1 MTVSKTLV
9 LNKTQI
15 EQKINR
21 IAYQIF
27 EDNFEEKEIIIAGIA
42 PNGFVLAKKIARVIE
57 KISSMKVL
65 LLEVALDKD
74 SPLSKEINLSI
85 PADKL
90 KNKVIILVDDVLNSG
105 RTLIYGLS
113 PFLKT
118 AIKKIRTVVLVDRNH
133 KRFPIG
139 ADYVGLSLAT
149 TMQELIS
156 VELTGNK
163 EVVYLS

>member
-1 MTVSKTLV
+1 MSSSKTLV

-42 PNGFVLAKKIARVIE
+42 PSGFIVAKKISKAIE
-57 KISSMKVL
+57 NISKIKVQ
-65 LLEVALDKD
+65 LLEIVLDKD
-74 SPLSKEINLSI
+74 NPLSKEIHLSI
-85 PADKL
+85 PPEKL

-113 PFLKT
+113 PFLHI
-118 AIKKIRTVVLVDRNH
+118 AVKKIRTVVLVDRNH

-139 ADYVGLSLAT
+139 ADYVGISLAT

-156 VELTGNK
+156 VKLAGK
-163 EVVYLS
+163 EEAVYLS